1 MREICYQRMLIEQKS
16 DIHLLSAKLMQ
27 NAKFSYIPFEMEL
40 WMLHKHL
47 KINEKSIIN
56 YIEEEDDDQ
65 ILEKNYSQNIE
76 NLNKNNLKILQ
87 VSKICDRLKSIYRM
101 FSRTNQMI
109 KAGILNKR
117 SDRTT
122 ITWEK

>member
-1 MREICYQRMLIEQKS
+1 
-16 DIHLLSAKLMQ
+16 
-27 NAKFSYIPFEMEL
+27 
-40 WMLHKHL
+40 MLHKHL
-47 KINEKSIIN
+47 KINKKSIIN

-117 SDRTT
+117 SNKT
-122 ITWEK
+122 IITCEK